1 MSEKGIIQALAFAPG
16 HITGFF
22 EICDQPDDILQKGS
36 RGAGVCIAQGIKT
49 RVSIKPTTQNYIEIQ
64 INGEKMNSAL
74 VSYEVADKFLSKIQ
88 KNYNLQVEHETEIPI
103 GCGLGASGAASLS
116 LAIALNKVLKTKKT
130 VVDAAQIAHIAEI
143 KYKTGLGTVLGQTKG
158 GLEIRKEPGG
168 PGFGVIDSL
177 SIKKDYRVVCIIFD
191 KISTKKILINR
202 KIREKINQYGNKAL
216 KSFLKRPNI
225 NKFME
230 VSRDFAESVGL
241 LSSRLRKLIDI
252 EDKQGFIC
260 SQAMFGETLFSIVK
274 ESDVAKLIETFRGAA
289 PVPHWIINAAV
300 DNEGARLL

>member
-1 MSEKGIIQALAFAPG
+1 MSEKGIVQTLAFAPG

-22 EICDQPDDILQKGS
+22 EIYDQSEEILQKGS
-36 RGAGVCIAQGIKT
+36 RGAGVCIAQGIRT
-49 RVSIKPTTQNYIEIQ
+49 RVSIKPATRNFIEIQ
-64 INGEKMNSAL
+64 INGEKTNSAS
-74 VSYEVADKFLSKIQ
+74 VSYEVANTFLSKIQ
-88 KNYNLQVEHETEIPI
+88 KTYNLQVEHETEIPI
-103 GCGLGASGAASLS
+103 GCGLGASGAGALS
-116 LAIALNKVLKTKKT
+116 LAIALKQLLRIPKT
-130 VVDAAQIAHIAEI
+130 VFEAAQIAHMAEI

-158 GLEIRKEPGG
+158 GLEIRKKPGG
-168 PGFGVIDSL
+168 PGFGVIDSS

-252 EDKQGFIC
+252 ADKQGFIC
-260 SQAMFGETLFSIVK
+260 SQAMFGETLFSMVK
-274 ESDVAKLIETFRGAA
+274 ESDVAKLIETFRDAA
-289 PVPHWIINAAV
+289 PFPHWIINAAV